1 MSTFDKVK
9 EVIRADKEP
18 VKPKLEQ
25 AVRQI
30 RTQIVKLDQTSGKL
44 KARDANI
51 FNSVV
56 AALQKHDQPH
66 ATVYANELAEIRKTN
81 KTVSN
86 AKLSMEQVQIRLN
99 TVSELGD
106 VVVTLSPCMS
116 LIKGLSTSLGGM
128 MPEVADSMQDLSS
141 MLGDIVTGST
151 INHEGTMGEF
161 TTSNG
166 DAQSILDE
174 AQAMVEGQTRQNMP
188 EPPINNSIEDIAP
201 LRRLHTLRVLRLENN
216 DITDVSAL
224 AGLNQLKELSLAQ
237 NWSLYNVQALLLN
250 QGIGKGD
257 ELDLRFTYVPCSDM
271 NAFANLGV
279 TLLRVTSI
287 NGSACDGRR
296 LEDDQGF

>member
-1 MSTFDKVK
+1 MPNYAVSYMVSFSEKWNVLKNK
-9 EVIRADKEP
+9 ETLSQKFMGT
-18 VKPKLEQ
+18 VKPEAPLKHRLDVAQKKLQLQISKLGETEQ
-25 AVRQI
+25 
-30 RTQIVKLDQTSGKL
+30 KL
-44 KARDANI
+44 KQKDTMFMDKIVEATKAN
-51 FNSVV
+51 N
-56 AALQKHDQPH
+56 QPY
-66 ATVYANELAEIRKTN
+66 AKMYANELAEIRKTN

-151 INHEGTMGEF
+151 ITHEGTMGEF

-188 EPPINNSIEDIAP
+188 EPPINNSIEDI
-201 LRRLHTLRVLRLENN
+201 
-216 DITDVSAL
+216 
-224 AGLNQLKELSLAQ
+224 LKEREA
-237 NWSLYNVQALLLN
+237 
-250 QGIGKGD
+250 I
-257 ELDLRFTYVPCSDM
+257 
-271 NAFANLGV
+271 
-279 TLLRVTSI
+279 
-287 NGSACDGRR
+287 
-296 LEDDQGF
+296 

>member
-1 MSTFDKVK
+1 MPNYVVSYMVSFSEKWNILKSK
-9 EVIRADKEP
+9 ESLSQKFMGT
-18 VKPKLEQ
+18 VKPEAPLKHRLDVAQKKLQLQISKLGETEQ
-25 AVRQI
+25 
-30 RTQIVKLDQTSGKL
+30 KL
-44 KARDANI
+44 KQKDTMFMDKIVEATKAN
-51 FNSVV
+51 N
-56 AALQKHDQPH
+56 QPY
-66 ATVYANELAEIRKTN
+66 AKMYANELAEIRKTN

-188 EPPINNSIEDIAP
+188 EPPINNSIEAI
-201 LRRLHTLRVLRLENN
+201 
-216 DITDVSAL
+216 
-224 AGLNQLKELSLAQ
+224 LKEREA
-237 NWSLYNVQALLLN
+237 
-250 QGIGKGD
+250 I
-257 ELDLRFTYVPCSDM
+257 
-271 NAFANLGV
+271 
-279 TLLRVTSI
+279 
-287 NGSACDGRR
+287 
-296 LEDDQGF
+296 

>member
-1 MSTFDKVK
+1 MPNYVVSYMVSFSEKWNILKNK
-9 EVIRADKEP
+9 ETLSQKFMGT
-18 VKPKLEQ
+18 VKPEAPLKHRLDVAQKKLQLQISKLGETEQ
-25 AVRQI
+25 
-30 RTQIVKLDQTSGKL
+30 KL
-44 KARDANI
+44 KQKDTMFMDKIVEATKAN
-51 FNSVV
+51 N
-56 AALQKHDQPH
+56 QPY
-66 ATVYANELAEIRKTN
+66 AKMYANELAEIRKTN

-188 EPPINNSIEDIAP
+188 EPPINNSIEDI
-201 LRRLHTLRVLRLENN
+201 
-216 DITDVSAL
+216 
-224 AGLNQLKELSLAQ
+224 LKEREA
-237 NWSLYNVQALLLN
+237 
-250 QGIGKGD
+250 I
-257 ELDLRFTYVPCSDM
+257 
-271 NAFANLGV
+271 
-279 TLLRVTSI
+279 
-287 NGSACDGRR
+287 
-296 LEDDQGF
+296 

>member
-1 MSTFDKVK
+1 MPNYAVSYMVSFSEKWNILKNK
-9 EVIRADKEP
+9 ETLSQKFMGT
-18 VKPKLEQ
+18 VKPEAPLKHRLDVAQKKLQLQISKLGETEQ
-25 AVRQI
+25 
-30 RTQIVKLDQTSGKL
+30 KL
-44 KARDANI
+44 KQKDTMFMDKIVEATKAN
-51 FNSVV
+51 N
-56 AALQKHDQPH
+56 QPY
-66 ATVYANELAEIRKTN
+66 AKMYANELAEIRKTN

-151 INHEGTMGEF
+151 ISHEGTMGEF

-188 EPPINNSIEDIAP
+188 EPPINNSIEDI
-201 LRRLHTLRVLRLENN
+201 
-216 DITDVSAL
+216 
-224 AGLNQLKELSLAQ
+224 LKEREA
-237 NWSLYNVQALLLN
+237 
-250 QGIGKGD
+250 I
-257 ELDLRFTYVPCSDM
+257 
-271 NAFANLGV
+271 
-279 TLLRVTSI
+279 
-287 NGSACDGRR
+287 
-296 LEDDQGF
+296 